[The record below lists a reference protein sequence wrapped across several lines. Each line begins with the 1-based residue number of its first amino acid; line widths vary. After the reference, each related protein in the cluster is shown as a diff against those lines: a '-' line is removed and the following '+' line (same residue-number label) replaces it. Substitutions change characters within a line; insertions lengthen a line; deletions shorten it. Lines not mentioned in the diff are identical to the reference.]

1 VYVIV
6 GLFTSYGLWQPPVS
20 PAGSWPGYHPEA
32 ASLVVWAEVSK
43 DSCTIAL
50 ALLRLTVSLELGAG
64 AGCGFAASGFG
75 RTAVD
80 GAAACVWAAL
90 VTGLIILKI
99 LLHALSAAGA
109 ADIRLRNLQTVG
121 LAEVTVGSGLVN
133 KISKTN
139 NAAPT
144 TMALSARLKTGH

>member
-1 VYVIV
+1 M
-6 GLFTSYGLWQPPVS
+6 
-20 PAGSWPGYHPEA
+20 
-32 ASLVVWAEVSK
+32 VWAEVSK

-50 ALLRLTVSLELGAG
+50 ALLRLTVSVELGVG
-64 AGCGFAASGFG
+64 GGFG
-75 RTAVD
+75 CAGFERTAVD

-109 ADIRLRNLQTVG
+109 GDIRLRNLQTVG